1 VTTPPGNV
9 DGEQSDAPGSP
20 PPPVRR
26 VRRRRPV
33 PWHRRH
39 RTSLAVSSVVVL
51 VLIGLGVWFAV
62 TALSA
67 KSDLQDARAHV
78 QAARSDLEKGDS
90 AAAQREVDLAANNTS
105 DARASTSALPWDLLA
120 PIPVLGNP
128 LRTTRDI
135 AAAVDDLVVQVL
147 KPAAAQGTALSP
159 DKLRTSGSQ
168 IDLAAL
174 TRARLP
180 LQQAAANSIAVQH
193 RIDAIPA
200 GGWLGS
206 VEAAR
211 TSLQQQSAELTSLLR
226 NASTAAILLPPMLGV
241 EGPRNYFLAFQTNA
255 EARGTGGLVGAYGIV
270 TANQG
275 KVALDTLAS
284 NRDLKFNGKPI
295 DLGPDF
301 AALYGNYK
309 STTSWSNSNIS
320 PNVPYAGQ
328 IWKSLW
334 QQQSG
339 QQIDG
344 AIATDPV
351 ALSYI
356 LGAVGPVTLPSGEV
370 IDANNVVRITES
382 DVYLRFP
389 DDNKAR
395 KDFLQSIAEAVVM
408 KTLGGQGGS
417 TVKLLQ
423 ALGRAAGEGRL
434 GVWSDMPGEEAVLA
448 DTALGRV
455 VPDDAAPYAN
465 VVVNNASGN
474 KIDYYLDRKVRY
486 SADNCVGPLRS
497 TAVAI
502 TLTNELPPGNYPP
515 YITGRQDPNPTGPPG
530 TSRSLVSLYATQ
542 GAELRQVTLD
552 GAPIAVTTGSE
563 RGHPVYT
570 ANVQLP
576 PGVPKVLL
584 FSMVEPTAPG
594 EAQVPTQP
602 LVGPMA
608 TSVNVPTCAVK
619 GP

>member
-1 VTTPPGNV
+1 VTAPPDNPEGGAAEDPV
-9 DGEQSDAPGSP
+9 P
-20 PPPVRR
+20 PSVRR
-26 VRRRRPV
+26 VRRRRHI

-39 RTSLAVSSVVVL
+39 RISLAVSAAVLL

-67 KSDLQDARAHV
+67 KSDLQAARAHV
-78 QAARSDLEKGDS
+78 QAARSALAKGDS
-90 AAAQREVDLAANNTS
+90 AAAQREVNLAANNTS

-120 PIPVLGNP
+120 PIPFLGTP

-135 AAAVDDLVVQVL
+135 SAAVDDLVVQVL
-147 KPAAAQGTALSP
+147 QPAAKEGTALAP
-159 DKLRTSGSQ
+159 DKLRASGSQ

-174 TRARLP
+174 SRARLP
-180 LQQAAANSIAVQH
+180 LQQAVANSVAVQH

-206 VEAAR
+206 VEDAR

-226 NASTAAILLPPMLGV
+226 NASTAATLLPPMLGG

-255 EARGTGGLVGAYGIV
+255 EARGTGGLVGAYGV
-270 TANQG
+270 LTANQG
-275 KVALDTLAS
+275 KLALDTLAS

-295 DLGPDF
+295 DLGSDF
-301 AALYGNYK
+301 AALYGDYK

-320 PNVPYAGQ
+320 PNIPYAGQ

-344 AIATDPV
+344 VIATDPV

-356 LGAVGPVTLPSGEV
+356 LGAVGPVALPGGEV

-389 DDNKAR
+389 EDNQAR
-395 KDFLQSIAEAVVM
+395 KDFLQSIAEAVVT
-408 KTLGGQGGS
+408 KTLGGKGGS
-417 TVKLLQ
+417 TVKVVQ
-423 ALGRAAGEGRL
+423 ALAKAAGEGRL
-434 GVWSDMPGEEAVLA
+434 GVWSDVQGEEAALA
-448 DTALGRV
+448 DTPLGRV

-465 VVVNNASGN
+465 VVVNNASAN

-497 TAVAI
+497 TAVAV
-502 TLTNELPPGNYPP
+502 TLTNNLPPGNYPP
-515 YITGRQDPNPTGPPG
+515 YIDNRSDPNATGPPG
-530 TSRSLVSLYATQ
+530 TSRSLVSLYVTQ
-542 GAELRQVTLD
+542 GAQLRSVTLD
-552 GAPIAVTTGSE
+552 GAPIAVTTGRE
-563 RGHPVYT
+563 LGHPVYT

-584 FSMVEPTAPG
+584 VSMVEPTAPG
-594 EAQVPTQP
+594 VARVPVQP
-602 LVGPMA
+602 LVRPMA
-608 TSVNVPTCAVK
+608 TTANVPTCGVK
-619 GP
+619 RP

>member
-1 VTTPPGNV
+1 
-9 DGEQSDAPGSP
+9 
-20 PPPVRR
+20 
-26 VRRRRPV
+26 
-33 PWHRRH
+33 
-39 RTSLAVSSVVVL
+39 
-51 VLIGLGVWFAV
+51 
-62 TALSA
+62 
-67 KSDLQDARAHV
+67 
-78 QAARSDLEKGDS
+78 
-90 AAAQREVDLAANNTS
+90 
-105 DARASTSALPWDLLA
+105 
-120 PIPVLGNP
+120 
-128 LRTTRDI
+128 
-135 AAAVDDLVVQVL
+135 
-147 KPAAAQGTALSP
+147 
-159 DKLRTSGSQ
+159 
-168 IDLAAL
+168 
-174 TRARLP
+174 
-180 LQQAAANSIAVQH
+180 
-193 RIDAIPA
+193 
-200 GGWLGS
+200 
-206 VEAAR
+206 
-211 TSLQQQSAELTSLLR
+211 
-226 NASTAAILLPPMLGV
+226 MLGG

-255 EARGTGGLVGAYGIV
+255 EARGTGGLVGAYGIL

-284 NRDLKFNGKPI
+284 NQDLKFNGKPI

-301 AALYGNYK
+301 AALYGDYK

-320 PNVPYAGQ
+320 PNIPYAGQ

-334 QQQSG
+334 QQQSD

-344 AIATDPV
+344 VIATDPV

-356 LGAVGPVTLPSGEV
+356 LGAVGPVTLPGGEV

-382 DVYLRFP
+382 DVYLRYP
-389 DDNKAR
+389 EDNKAR
-395 KDFLQSIAEAVVM
+395 KDFLQSIAEAVVT
-408 KTLGGQGGS
+408 KTLGGKGGS
-417 TVKLLQ
+417 TVKVVE
-423 ALGRAAGEGRL
+423 ALAKAAGEGRL
-434 GVWSDMPGEEAVLA
+434 GVWSDVPGEEAVLA
-448 DTALGRV
+448 GTPLGRV

-497 TAVAI
+497 TAVAA
-502 TLTNELPPGNYPP
+502 TLTNELPPGDYPP

-542 GAELRQVTLD
+542 GAQLRGVTLD

-594 EAQVPTQP
+594 AAQVPTQP
-602 LVGPMA
+602 LVRPMA
-608 TSVNVPTCAVK
+608 TSVNIPTCGVT

>member
-1 VTTPPGNV
+1 VTAPPENPEGGAAEDAIPTPP
-9 DGEQSDAPGSP
+9 S
-20 PPPVRR
+20 VRR
-26 VRRRRPV
+26 VRRRRHI
-33 PWHRRH
+33 PWRRRH
-39 RTSLAVSSVVVL
+39 RTSLAVSGVVLL

-62 TALSA
+62 TAFSA
-67 KSDLQDARAHV
+67 KSDLQAARAHV
-78 QAARSDLEKGDS
+78 QAARSALAKGDS
-90 AAAQREVDLAANNTS
+90 AAAQREVNLAANNTS

-120 PIPVLGNP
+120 PIPVVGNP

-135 AAAVDDLVVQVL
+135 SAAVDDLVVQVL
-147 KPAAAQGTALSP
+147 QPAAREGTALAP
-159 DKLRTSGSQ
+159 DKLRISGSQ

-174 TRARLP
+174 SRARLP
-180 LQQAAANSIAVQH
+180 LQQAAANSVAVQH

-206 VEAAR
+206 VEDAR

-226 NASTAAILLPPMLGV
+226 NASTAATLLPPMLGG

-255 EARGTGGLVGAYGIV
+255 EARGTGGLVGAYGIL

-275 KVALDTLAS
+275 KLALDTLAS

-295 DLGPDF
+295 DLGSDF
-301 AALYGNYK
+301 AALYGDYK

-320 PNVPYAGQ
+320 PNIPYAGQ

-344 AIATDPV
+344 VIATDPV

-356 LGAVGPVTLPSGEV
+356 LGAVGPVALPGGEV

-382 DVYLRFP
+382 DVYLRYP
-389 DDNKAR
+389 EDNQAR
-395 KDFLQSIAEAVVM
+395 KDFLQSIAEAVVT
-408 KTLGGQGGS
+408 KTLGGKGGS
-417 TVKLLQ
+417 TVKVVQ
-423 ALGRAAGEGRL
+423 ALAKAAGEGRL
-434 GVWSDMPGEEAVLA
+434 GVWSDVPGEEAVLA
-448 DTALGRV
+448 DTPLGRV

-497 TAVAI
+497 TAVAV
-502 TLTNELPPGNYPP
+502 TLTNNLPPGNYPP
-515 YITGRQDPNPTGPPG
+515 YIDNRSDPNPTGPPG

-542 GAELRQVTLD
+542 GAQLRSVTLD

-563 RGHPVYT
+563 LGHPVYT

-584 FSMVEPTAPG
+584 LSMVEPTAPG
-594 EAQVPTQP
+594 VARVPVQP
-602 LVGPMA
+602 LVRPMA
-608 TSVNVPTCAVK
+608 TSANVPTCGVK
-619 GP
+619 RP

>member
-1 VTTPPGNV
+1 
-9 DGEQSDAPGSP
+9 
-20 PPPVRR
+20 VRR
-26 VRRRRPV
+26 VRRRRHI
-33 PWHRRH
+33 PWRRRH
-39 RTSLAVSSVVVL
+39 RTSLAVSGVVL
-51 VLIGLGVWFAV
+51 LALIGLGVWFAV
-62 TALSA
+62 TAFSA
-67 KSDLQDARAHV
+67 KSDLQAARAHV
-78 QAARSDLEKGDS
+78 QAARSALAKGDS
-90 AAAQREVDLAANNTS
+90 AAAQHEVNLAANNTS

-120 PIPVLGNP
+120 PIPVVGNP

-135 AAAVDDLVVQVL
+135 SAAVDDLVVQVL
-147 KPAAAQGTALSP
+147 QPAAREGTALAP
-159 DKLRTSGSQ
+159 DKLRISGSQ

-174 TRARLP
+174 SRARLP
-180 LQQAAANSIAVQH
+180 LQQALANSTAVQQ
-193 RIDAIPA
+193 RIDAIPG

-206 VEAAR
+206 VEDAR

-226 NASTAAILLPPMLGV
+226 NASTAATLLPPMLGG

-255 EARGTGGLVGAYGIV
+255 EARGTGGLVGAYGIL

-275 KVALDTLAS
+275 KVGLDTLAS

-295 DLGPDF
+295 DLGSDF
-301 AALYGNYK
+301 AALYGDYK

-320 PNVPYAGQ
+320 PNLPYAGQ

-344 AIATDPV
+344 VIATDPA

-356 LGAVGPVTLPSGEV
+356 LGAVGPVTLPGGEV

-382 DVYLRFP
+382 DVYLRYP
-389 DDNKAR
+389 EDNKAR
-395 KDFLQSIAEAVVM
+395 KDFLQSIAEAVVT
-408 KTLGGQGGS
+408 KTLGGKGGS
-417 TVKLLQ
+417 TVKVVQ
-423 ALGRAAGEGRL
+423 ALAKAAGEGRM
-434 GVWSDMPGEEAVLA
+434 GVWSDVPGEEAVLA
-448 DTALGRV
+448 GTPLGRV

-497 TAVAI
+497 TAVAA
-502 TLTNELPPGNYPP
+502 TLTNELPPGDYPP

-542 GAELRQVTLD
+542 GAQLRGVTLD

-563 RGHPVYT
+563 QGHPVYT
-570 ANVQLP
+570 ANLQLP

-594 EAQVPTQP
+594 VAQVSTQP
-602 LVGPMA
+602 LVRPMA
-608 TSVNVPTCAVK
+608 TSVNVPTCGVT

>member
-1 VTTPPGNV
+1 MTTPPDNV
-9 DGEQSDAPGSP
+9 DGEQSDAPGS
-20 PPPVRR
+20 PPVRR

-67 KSDLQDARAHV
+67 KSDLQDARTHV
-78 QAARSDLEKGDS
+78 QAARSDLANGDS
-90 AAAQREVDLAANNTS
+90 AAAQHEVDLAANNTS

-120 PIPVLGNP
+120 PIPYLGTP
-128 LRTTRDI
+128 LRTTRGI

-147 KPAAAQGTALSP
+147 KPAAAQSTALAP
-159 DKLRTSGSQ
+159 EKLRTSGSQ

-174 TRARLP
+174 SRARLP
-180 LQQAAANSIAVQH
+180 LQQAMANSTAVQR

-211 TSLQQQSAELTSLLR
+211 TSLQQQSTELTSLLR
-226 NASTAAILLPPMLGV
+226 NAATAATLVPPMLGG

-270 TANQG
+270 TANRG
-275 KVALDTLAS
+275 KVALDTLDS
-284 NRDLKFNGKPI
+284 NQELKFNGRPL

-301 AALYGNYK
+301 AALYGDYH

-389 DDNKAR
+389 ADNKAR
-395 KDFLQSIAEAVVM
+395 KDFLQSIAGAVVT
-408 KTLGGQGGS
+408 KALGGEGGS
-417 TVKLLQ
+417 TRSCCRRSARRQAKAGSACGVTYPVKRPHSPIPRWAGWSPTTLRRTPTWWSTTP
-423 ALGRAAGEGRL
+423 RATRSTTTSTA
-434 GVWSDMPGEEAVLA
+434 SCATA
-448 DTALGRV
+448 QTTALV
-455 VPDDAAPYAN
+455 
-465 VVVNNASGN
+465 
-474 KIDYYLDRKVRY
+474 
-486 SADNCVGPLRS
+486 
-497 TAVAI
+497 
-502 TLTNELPPGNYPP
+502 
-515 YITGRQDPNPTGPPG
+515 
-530 TSRSLVSLYATQ
+530 
-542 GAELRQVTLD
+542 
-552 GAPIAVTTGSE
+552 
-563 RGHPVYT
+563 H
-570 ANVQLP
+570 
-576 PGVPKVLL
+576 
-584 FSMVEPTAPG
+584 
-594 EAQVPTQP
+594 
-602 LVGPMA
+602 
-608 TSVNVPTCAVK
+608 CAV
-619 GP
+619 PQWPPR

>member
-1 VTTPPGNV
+1 VTAPPDNPEGGAAEDPV
-9 DGEQSDAPGSP
+9 

-26 VRRRRPV
+26 VRRRRHI

-39 RTSLAVSSVVVL
+39 RTSLAVSGVVLL

-62 TALSA
+62 TVLSA
-67 KSDLQDARAHV
+67 KSDLQAARGHV
-78 QAARSDLEKGDS
+78 QAARSALAKGDS
-90 AAAQREVDLAANNTS
+90 AAAQREVNLAANNTS

-120 PIPVLGNP
+120 PVPVLGTP

-135 AAAVDDLVVQVL
+135 SAAVDDLVVQVL
-147 KPAAAQGTALSP
+147 QPAAKEGTALAP

-174 TRARLP
+174 SRARLP
-180 LQQAAANSIAVQH
+180 LQQAFTKSTAVQR

-206 VEAAR
+206 VEDAR
-211 TSLQQQSAELTSLLR
+211 VSLQQQSAELTSLLR
-226 NASTAAILLPPMLGV
+226 NASTAATLLPPMLGG

-255 EARGTGGLVGAYGIV
+255 EARGTGGLVGAYGIL

-301 AALYGNYK
+301 AALYGDYH

-320 PNVPYAGQ
+320 PSIPYAGQ

-344 AIATDPV
+344 IIATDPV

-356 LGAVGPVTLPSGEV
+356 LGAVGPVALPGGEV

-382 DVYLRFP
+382 DVYQRFP

-395 KDFLQSIAEAVVM
+395 KDFLQSIADAVVT
-408 KTLGGQGGS
+408 KTLGGKGGS
-417 TVKLLQ
+417 TVKVVQ
-423 ALGRAAGEGRL
+423 ALAKAAGEGRL
-434 GVWSDMPGEEAVLA
+434 GVWSDVPSEEAALA
-448 DTALGRV
+448 DTPLGRV

-474 KIDYYLDRKVRY
+474 KIDYYLGRKVRY

-497 TAVAI
+497 TAVAV
-502 TLTNELPPGNYPP
+502 TLTNELPPGDYPP

-542 GAELRQVTLD
+542 GAQLRGVSLD
-552 GAPIAVTTGSE
+552 GAPIAVSTGSE

-570 ANVQLP
+570 ANLQLP

-594 EAQVPTQP
+594 VARVPVQP
-602 LVGPMA
+602 LVRPMA
-608 TSVNVPTCAVK
+608 TSANVPTCGVK